1 MVCNQE
7 SISKFPKAKV
17 SYIPQED
24 TWTLEEDYCYE
35 DKIKGTKIIL
45 RKGFSFD
52 LSSIPRFLWIICGT
66 HELSLEAPLIH
77 DFMYMSKGG
86 KKMYFKQKPILGNIE
101 TQGVLY
107 SRKEADELFRIM
119 MDEAGVSKRRRF
131 FGYIGVR
138 LFGGMYWKP
147 NKKVVDN
154 FTVVVN

>member
-7 SISKFPKAKV
+7 LISKFPRAKV
-17 SYIPQED
+17 SYIPEED
-24 TWTLEEDYCYE
+24 AWTLEEEYCYE

-45 RKGFSFD
+45 HKGFSFD

-86 KKMYFKQKPILGNIE
+86 KKMYFNQKPILGNIE
-101 TQGVLY
+101 TKEIFY
-107 SRKEADELFRIM
+107 SRKEADKLFRKM
-119 MDEAGVSKRRRF
+119 MQEAGVSKWRGL
-131 FGYIGVR
+131 FGYMGVR

-147 NKKVVDN
+147 NQKVVDN
-154 FTVVVN
+154 LTMAVN